1 MQRKSVVR
9 IANVRRFIISLI
21 ILFSLGILIVGVY
34 YFVSSRNTLDRD
46 FTPANITE
54 NTQYCL
60 LDDFYIVLDGNT
72 LSNYTYDGELLW
84 SKIVYS
90 DSLVLSASEKLVVI
104 YSNKSFQTLTTE
116 GEYLYSTDV
125 IGSVNH
131 VVCGNNVIAVFS
143 EIIDEDKTSEN
154 MIYFYNPTGNLFDSI
169 SFYPQIIV
177 DLGFTGSDSLWV
189 LTNDPTGVIPTS
201 RVITYNPGVSMTGLT
216 TLYSELIEKVYFSG
230 DYMYIVSTTNL
241 FKYDLFGQEISS
253 NMIYDW
259 QVKSASFDASED
271 YFVTV
276 PRAQNNDTYYS
287 NARILTATDYSK
299 INLPTNVDSLL
310 MHENRLYVF
319 GGDTIYI
326 YSETGDYLRQY
337 QLKNDITFEAYAKSG
352 RVLVFSQGAYYFL
365 ALP

>member
-9 IANVRRFIISLI
+9 IANIRRFVLSLI
-21 ILFSLGILIVGVY
+21 ILFSIGILIVGIY
-34 YFVSSRNTLDRD
+34 YFASSRNTLDRD

-54 NTQYCL
+54 DTQYCL

-72 LSNYTYDGELLW
+72 LSNYTYDGEMLW

-104 YSNKSFQTLTTE
+104 YSNKSFQALTTE

-125 IGSVNH
+125 IGSVNRII
-131 VVCGNNVIAVFS
+131 CGNNVIAVFS
-143 EIIDEDKTSEN
+143 EIIEEDNTSEN
-154 MIYFYNPTGNLFDSI
+154 MVYFYNPTGNLFDSI
-169 SFYPQIIV
+169 SFAPQIIV
-177 DLGFTGSDSLWV
+177 DIGFTSSDSLWV

-216 TLYSELIEKVYFSG
+216 TLYSELVEKVYFSG
-230 DYMYIVSTTNL
+230 DYMYIVTTTNL
-241 FKYDLFGQEISS
+241 LKYDLFGEELSS

-259 QVKSASFDASED
+259 QVESTAFDTAED

-276 PRAQNNDTYYS
+276 PRAQQNDKYFA
-287 NARILTATDYSK
+287 NARILTAIDYHK
-299 INLPTNVDSLL
+299 VNLPSNVNGLL
-310 MHENRLYVF
+310 MQGNRLYVF
-319 GGDTIYI
+319 GEDIIYI
-326 YSETGDYLRQY
+326 YSETGEYLRQY
-337 QLKNDITFEAYAKSG
+337 QLKDDISFIANAADN
-352 RVLVFSQGAYYFL
+352 RVLVLSQGTYYFL